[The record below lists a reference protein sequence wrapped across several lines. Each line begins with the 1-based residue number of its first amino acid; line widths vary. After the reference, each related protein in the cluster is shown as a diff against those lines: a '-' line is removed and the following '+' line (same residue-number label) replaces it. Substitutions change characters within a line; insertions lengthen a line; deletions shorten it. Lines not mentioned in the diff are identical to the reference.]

1 MRARVIK
8 NLYKKEMLDVLRDKK
23 TVLMMLVVPLVLYPL
38 MFIFGLQLMSRVSTD
53 MATHTYRVAIEGID
67 AKLFAELSQDAQ
79 DAGDFFELIESDD
92 YDVALA
98 NEQIDA
104 YVTVEEQDGK
114 EIYQIHYLSSVTNSS
129 YARDLLVELFKRY
142 SAKLTVERIEEA
154 GLDTAYILQ
163 PIDIASVDQASK
175 EASAG
180 SLLGMVLPFMLVV
193 SLLLGTMYPAIDTT
207 AGERERGTLE
217 TVLTLPVSNHE
228 LIFSKFLTVATIG
241 VVSALLN
248 ILAMCGVGA
257 YMYSMVDKVTGDG
270 AKMHLAKFIPA
281 IVVGMLC
288 VFAFAI
294 FISAISMCFSAFAK
308 SYKEANNYM
317 TPLMLIVMFA
327 SFVSFLPNVKLTNNM
342 ALIPVANICLLIRDL
357 LAFKIDMGIIA
368 IVLVSNVIYGIV
380 TIMLLGKIYSSEAIL
395 FGDNAS
401 GVQIFERRSNMIKG
415 GVPTVSDMWLVLAVV
430 AVAILYIGG
439 SVTLSNTTV
448 GLIVTQLFIAGLP
461 ILAVWYSK
469 RDFARTF
476 RIRTCKLMSVMGSVL
491 LIAGTICLG
500 ILLTAVTSHIFPQ
513 SGVEAEG
520 IVETIGVN
528 SFVGCLLLI
537 AILPAICE
545 ELMFRGFVLSALSA
559 RMRIAS
565 ALVFSAAIFGVY
577 HMSIVKFFTTSL
589 LGLAICYVAHKTGS
603 IFPGMIMHAINNSL
617 AVITEF
623 YPDKVDK
630 VLPILSKNSFGTSDV
645 ACLFA
650 FGIVFALLGVLI
662 VNGSTKAVLHEK

>member
-1 MRARVIK
+1 MRSKVIK

-38 MFIFGLQLMSRVSTD
+38 MFIFGLQLMARVSTD
-53 MATHTYRVAIEGID
+53 MATHTYNVALDGMDEQ
-67 AKLFAELSQDAQ
+67 LFAELSQAAQ
-79 DAGDFFELIESDD
+79 DEGDFFALIEVED
-92 YDVALA
+92 YDMALA
-98 NEQIDA
+98 SEQIDA
-104 YVTVEEQDGK
+104 YVVAEELDGQMT
-114 EIYQIHYLSSVTNSS
+114 YQIHYLSSVTNSS
-129 YARDLLVELFKRY
+129 YARDLLVDLFKRY
-142 SAKLTVERIEEA
+142 SAMLTVERIEEA

-163 PIDIASVDQASK
+163 PIDIASIDRATK

-228 LIFSKFLTVATIG
+228 LIISKFLTVATIG
-241 VVSALLN
+241 VVSAFLN
-248 ILAMCGVGA
+248 ILAMCGVGV
-257 YMYSMVDKVTGDG
+257 YMYSMVDKVNGNSS
-270 AKMHLAKFIPA
+270 KIHLEKFVPA
-281 IVVGMLC
+281 IIVGMLC
-288 VFAFAI
+288 VFAFAV

-342 ALIPVANICLLIRDL
+342 ALMPVANICLLIRDL
-357 LAFKIDMGIIA
+357 LAFKIDMGMIA
-368 IVLVSNVIYGIV
+368 IVLASNVIYGIM

-415 GVPTVSDMWLVLAVV
+415 GVPTVSDMWLVLAVA

-448 GLIVTQLFIAGLP
+448 GVIVTQLFIAGLP

-469 RDFARTF
+469 RDFAKTF
-476 RIRTCKLMSVMGSVL
+476 RIRTCKITSVL
-491 LIAGTICLG
+491 GGVALIAGAICLG
-500 ILLTAVTSHIFPQ
+500 ILLTAFTSSLFPQ
-513 SGVEAEG
+513 SGLEAEG
-520 IVETIGVN
+520 TVETIGVN
-528 SFVGCLLLI
+528 SFVYSLLLI
-537 AILPAICE
+537 AILPAVCE
-545 ELMFRGFVLSALSA
+545 EIMFRGFVLTALSA
-559 RMRIAS
+559 RMKVAG
-565 ALVFSAAIFGVY
+565 ALALSAAIFGIY
-577 HMSIVKFFTTSL
+577 HMSIVKFFTTGL

-603 IFPGMIMHAINNSL
+603 IFPGIIMHAVNNSL
-617 AVITEF
+617 AVVTEF
-623 YPDKVDK
+623 YPNQVRKI
-630 VLPILSKNSFGTSDV
+630 LPILAKNHFETMDV
-645 ACLFA
+645 ILLL
-650 FGIVFALLGVLI
+650 IVGMVLVSLGVLI
-662 VNGSTKAVLHEK
+662 VNKSTKAPLHEK